1 MRSLEPQIQKRLE
14 HLQSQCVQ
22 HQLNLDNVRRLL
34 AKADERRR
42 QEPDR
47 IDRWNQVLDNLETCL
62 DESRARLER
71 CKVDVKLEEQ
81 RLEALRAGESLRE
94 IEPTP
99 PPEPLPPPPGVS
111 IMTAQAAQRI
121 LNMPLDEIGKLS
133 LEEVAML
140 QDNLV
145 RENMAA
151 AMPDNERFA
160 ARIEYAN
167 QTATDTDDLE
177 DNRKQTTL
185 RAAIEKISTN
195 RIAEITEQE
204 MRIVIACHDLLTRR
218 LTTSPP
224 RRTPQTHPRRR
235 RKTAHSTKKGR
246 ITTKT
251 ETPKTHKKSL

>member
-1 MRSLEPQIQKRLE
+1 MSSLEQQIQKRLDY
-14 HLQSQCVQ
+14 LQTQCAQ
-22 HQLNLDNVRRLL
+22 HQINLDNVRRLL
-34 AKADERRR
+34 AKADDRRR
-42 QEPDR
+42 REPDR
-47 IDRWNQVLDNLETCL
+47 MDRWNQVLDNLETCL
-62 DESRARLER
+62 DETRARLER
-71 CKVDVKLEEQ
+71 CKVTIKLVER
-81 RLEALRAGESLRE
+81 RLEALRTGESLRE
-94 IEPTP
+94 IEPET
-99 PPEPLPPPPGVS
+99 PPEPLPPPPGIG

-167 QTATDTDDLE
+167 QTATMSDDLE
-177 DNRKQTTL
+177 DNRKQSTL

-195 RIAEITEQE
+195 RIAEMTEQE

-218 LTTSPP
+218 LTTSP
-224 RRTPQTHPRRR
+224 RDERLKRILGAAVKRLIA
-235 RKTAHSTKKGR
+235 RKKD
-246 ITTKT
+246 
-251 ETPKTHKKSL
+251 E